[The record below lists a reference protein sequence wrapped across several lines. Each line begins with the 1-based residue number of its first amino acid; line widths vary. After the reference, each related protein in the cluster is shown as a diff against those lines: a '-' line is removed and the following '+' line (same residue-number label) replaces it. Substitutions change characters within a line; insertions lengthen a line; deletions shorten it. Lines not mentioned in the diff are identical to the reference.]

1 MTVKRS
7 TTAFLA
13 CSLLV
18 ALLSACSGTGEK
30 ADAPAA
36 GSVHEA
42 LPVTGPH
49 SAGLPARAGLSAKNR
64 VYRVHAAQVLEA
76 IRAEAK
82 LPDLELKRLTTVAQT
97 AAHAQSL
104 IDTIEDPIARERARN
119 DLGLAVD
126 RSLGNHLNSEQAT
139 IVHRHILASNNP

>member
-7 TTAFLA
+7 TPAFLA

-18 ALLSACSGTGEK
+18 ALLNACSGTGEK
-30 ADAPAA
+30 ADSLAT
-36 GSVHEA
+36 GSVREA
-42 LPVTGPH
+42 LPVIGSH
-49 SAGLPARAGLSAKNR
+49 SAGLSARAGLSATNR
-64 VYRVHAAQVLEA
+64 VYRARAAQVLEA

-119 DLGLAVD
+119 DLGMAVD
-126 RSLGNHLNSEQAT
+126 RSLGSHLNSEQAA
-139 IVHRHILASNNP
+139 IVHRHILATNNP